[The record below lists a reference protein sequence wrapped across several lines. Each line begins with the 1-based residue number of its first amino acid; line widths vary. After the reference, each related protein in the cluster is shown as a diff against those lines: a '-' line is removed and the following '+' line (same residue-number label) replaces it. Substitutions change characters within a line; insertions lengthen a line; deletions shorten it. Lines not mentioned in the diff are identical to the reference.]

1 MMNITLK
8 AEQEEFIQAEI
19 KKGRYQTVEQ
29 VISEALKLLEEVNQ
43 QRDEIRLEELR
54 QKIAV
59 GTEQIKKG
67 QTTDGEEVFA
77 RLQEK
82 LRRDFGVEG

>member
-19 KKGRYQTVEQ
+19 KKGRYQTAEQ

-43 QRDEIRLEELR
+43 QS
-54 QKIAV
+54 
-59 GTEQIKKG
+59 
-67 QTTDGEEVFA
+67 TT
-77 RLQEK
+77 R
-82 LRRDFGVEG
+82 